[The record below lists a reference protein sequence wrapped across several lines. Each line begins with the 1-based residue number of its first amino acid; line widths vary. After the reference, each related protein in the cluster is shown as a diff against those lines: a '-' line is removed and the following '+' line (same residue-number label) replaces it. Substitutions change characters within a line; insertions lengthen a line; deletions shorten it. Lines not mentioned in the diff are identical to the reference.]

1 MSSPK
6 TCRARATWRR
16 RWGFFLQRSEFFCA
30 FRFGHTMVRAAYDHN
45 RNFGRAIPPAVPL
58 ETSTSFAR
66 LFLFT
71 GYGHALNPND
81 PTKSTP
87 NPLAGQPTLP
97 FNWIIEWDR
106 LSNKA
111 DPKPTS
117 PGRSTRAWYRPST
130 TWSTRAS
137 GPKSTT
143 TPIRTIGCC
152 GCCCAISLSSSNLL
166 RGYLLSIPTGQAV
179 AKAMGVP
186 ALSEDELRQGNT
198 PGVNTA
204 LEAGGFSEVVANA
217 VDQGLLVG
225 RLGLTDHNGNPL
237 CAAVRP
243 PLIEWSAG
251 SAK

>member
-1 MSSPK
+1 
-6 TCRARATWRR
+6 
-16 RWGFFLQRSEFFCA
+16 
-30 FRFGHTMVRAAYDHN
+30 MVRAAYDHN

-58 ETSTSFAR
+58 ETSASFAR

-71 GYGHALNPND
+71 GNGHALNPND

-97 FNWIIEWDR
+97 FNWIIEWDH
-106 LSNKA
+106 LPNKA
-111 DPKPTS
+111 DPNEAHFARKID
-117 PGRSTRAWYRPST
+117 TRLVP
-130 TWSTRAS
+130 
-137 GPKSTT
+137 
-143 TPIRTIGCC
+143 PIHNMVNEGLGAKIHDDTDPNNRVLRLLLRDL
-152 GCCCAISLSSSNLL
+152 AQRNLL
-166 RGYLLSIPTGQAV
+166 GGYLLSIPTGQAV

-204 LEAGGFSEVVANA
+204 LEAGGFSEVVASA
-217 VDQGLLVG
+217 VDQGVLVG